1 MNIDLTIFKNS
12 IGRILK
18 FRTYSKG
25 NDFVFEED
33 FHARLLE
40 VDPDYL
46 IVEQTL
52 TKSND
57 AFEEELTVQKRKLL
71 KGKFAIDT
79 GEIQLSH

>member
-1 MNIDLTIFKNS
+1 MNIDLTIFRNS

-25 NDFVFEED
+25 DDFVFEED

-40 VDPDYL
+40 VASDYL
-46 IVEQTL
+46 IVEQTF
-52 TKSND
+52 TRSND
-57 AFEEELTVQKRKLL
+57 EFEEVMTVQKRKLL

>member
-18 FRTYSKG
+18 FRTYSRG
-25 NDFVFEED
+25 HDFVFEED

-46 IVEQTL
+46 IVEQTF
-52 TKSND
+52 TQSND
-57 AFEEELTVQKRKLL
+57 ELEEKLVVQKRRLL